1 MLSDL
6 IMALME
12 ADGDPELKEAA
23 YRNLERVGVD
33 RRSADV
39 IVAEWNGGDSDG

>member
-6 IMALME
+6 IMLLLE
-12 ADGDPELKEAA
+12 ASSPKEEEKA

-33 RRSADV
+33 RMTADFM
-39 IVAEWNGGDSDG
+39 AAQFTEGGKK